1 MAVPPAIAALRSDR
15 APQRLAQ
22 DRLGLALAN
31 WRSSCALDELELQLG
46 GFSEG
51 ADLNAL
57 PALAILFA
65 ADGNAAQRLIARLVR
80 HSAAALA
87 EHQLAH
93 LPLRH
98 GLDDLAATLILARSG
113 TAALSLQALDA
124 AGLARRPPQSSAVFQ
139 PVQSIARVI
148 KGMGSARLVRRT
160 TKRCAVTPLDLCK
173 GMVLR
178 FDGSRETLLIDR
190 IEGPLLLLKLQRQV
204 PGSKA
209 AAEYDLES
217 GALVRQASG
226 SARESRLE
234 LATALLGRMGRS
246 DAVPALAAMAR
257 EPGSAQLR
265 WHALRECL
273 ALDSRTGFA
282 ALLGIAA
289 SPTDSLAIPA
299 QQLRDRLIAS
309 HPQFAK
315 AIPCPA

>member
-1 MAVPPAIAALRSDR
+1 MAVPPAIAALRNDPV
-15 APQRLAQ
+15 PQRLAQ
-22 DRLGLALAN
+22 QRLGAAHAA
-31 WRSSCALDELELQLG
+31 WRSDCGLDELEKQLG
-46 GFSEG
+46 DFAAG
-51 ADLNAL
+51 ADPNTRPTLAAL
-57 PALAILFA
+57 FTSDDTA
-65 ADGNAAQRLIARLVR
+65 AREVIAKLVS
-80 HSAAALA
+80 HFAAALM
-87 EHQLAH
+87 EHQLGQ

-98 GLDDLAATLILARSG
+98 RSDDLAATLILARSG
-113 TAALSLQALDA
+113 TAALSLQAIDA

-148 KGMGSARLVRRT
+148 TGMGSARLVHLTSRR
-160 TKRCAVTPLDLCK
+160 CVVTPLDLRK

-190 IEGPLLLLKLQRQV
+190 IEGPLLLLKLQRQA

-217 GALVRQASG
+217 GALLRQAAG

-246 DAVPALAAMAR
+246 DAVPGLAAIAR

-265 WHALRECL
+265 WHALRQCL
-273 ALDSRTGFA
+273 ALDSRTGFT

-299 QQLRDRLIAS
+299 QQLRDQLIS
-309 HPQFAK
+309 NHPEFAK